1 MPIAPPLVLSE
12 LIDALRQHTP
22 GLLRWAGAIARRL
35 RQFNIALGGKSSGN
49 ANTDALT
56 LADITVQE
64 LVLAGLRDLDPIF
77 RRCRIEAEEDNGDLA
92 AFAADSPYVLA
103 LDPIDGTRTFRDRTG
118 DGYGVMLHLRDA
130 AQVLY
135 SLVYLPEMG
144 PQGTWVQAYGSTI
157 KYGPDDPHI
166 PAPELLDALPPL
178 PALRRAA
185 SPNIYLIG
193 FQQHDAERAAQVTAA
208 GLRGYP
214 PDDMHHAI
222 YPLLCSGEFGG
233 SLIHSPN
240 VYDFPVSS
248 HLARILGGDAVWVHN
263 GRSIHFG
270 ETWLDDRANMLRLP
284 GIVACAIDRNALQ
297 TLCDLARDWD
307 QRRYVD

>member
-1 MPIAPPLVLSE
+1 MPADSRLVLSE
-12 LIDALRQHTP
+12 LIDALRLHTP

-35 RQFNIALGGKSSGN
+35 RQFNVALTGKSSGN

-77 RRCRIEAEEDNGDLA
+77 RRCRVEAEESNGDIA
-92 AFAADSPYVLA
+92 AFATNSPYVLA

-118 DGYGVMLHLRDA
+118 DGYAVMLHLRDE

-157 KYGPDDPHI
+157 KYTEDDPRV
-166 PAPELLDALPPL
+166 PAAEFLDALPPL
-178 PALRRAA
+178 AGRPPA
-185 SPNIYLIG
+185 SKHIYLIG
-193 FQQHDAERAAQVTAA
+193 FQERDGDCARQVTGA
-208 GLRGYP
+208 GLHGVA
-214 PDDMHHAI
+214 PDDMPGSI
-222 YPLLCSGEFGG
+222 YPLLCSGQFGG

-248 HLARILGGDAVWVHN
+248 HIVRILGGDAIWVHN
-263 GRSIHFG
+263 GRSVHFG
-270 ETWLDDRANMLRLP
+270 ETWIDERADMLRLP
-284 GIVACAIDRNALQ
+284 GIVACAINRDDLQ
-297 TLCDLARDWD
+297 SLASLARDWNPS
-307 QRRYVD
+307 RYHD

>member
-1 MPIAPPLVLSE
+1 MPDSPLVLSE
-12 LIDALRQHTP
+12 LIDALRRHTP
-22 GLLRWAGAIARRL
+22 GLVRWAGAIARRL
-35 RQFNIALGGKSSGN
+35 REFNIALDGKSSGN

-56 LADITVQE
+56 LADLTVQE
-64 LVLAGLRDLDPIF
+64 LVVAGLRDLDPIF
-77 RRCRIEAEEDNGDLA
+77 RRCRIEAEEENGDLA
-92 AFAADSPYVLA
+92 AFATDSPYVLA
-103 LDPIDGTRTFRDRTG
+103 LDPIDGTKTFRDHTG

-144 PQGTWVQAYGSTI
+144 PLGTWVQAYGSTI
-157 KYGPDDPHI
+157 KYGPDDTTV
-166 PAPELLDALPPL
+166 PAAELLDGFAPL
-178 PALRRAA
+178 PTRRDEV

-193 FQQHDAERAAQVTAA
+193 FQQRDAECSRQVTEA
-208 GLRGYP
+208 GLRGFA
-214 PDDMHHAI
+214 PDEMPHAI
-222 YPLLCSGEFGG
+222 YPLLCSGDFGG

-263 GRSIHFG
+263 GRSVNFG

-284 GIVACAIDRNALQ
+284 GIVACAVDRQSLQ
-297 TLCDLARDWD
+297 RLCEVAKDWD
-307 QRRYVD
+307 PRRYVD

>member
-1 MPIAPPLVLSE
+1 MPSDSLLVLSE
-12 LIDALRQHTP
+12 LIDALRLHTP

-35 RQFNIALGGKSSGN
+35 RQFNVALEGKSSGN

-64 LVLAGLRDLDPIF
+64 LVVAGLRDLDPIF
-77 RRCRIEAEEDNGDLA
+77 QRCRIEAEESNGDVA
-92 AFAADSPYVLA
+92 AFATESPYTLA
-103 LDPIDGTRTFRDRTG
+103 LDPIDGTKTFRDRTG
-118 DGYGVMLHLRDA
+118 DGYAVMLHLRDA

-144 PQGTWVQAYGSTI
+144 PNGTWVQAYGSTI
-157 KYGPDDPHI
+157 KYGEDDPRI
-166 PAPELLDALPPL
+166 PAAEWLDGLPPL
-178 PALRRAA
+178 AGRPPE
-185 SPNIYLIG
+185 SKHIYLIG
-193 FQQHDAERAAQVTAA
+193 FQKRDRACAQLVTDT
-208 GLRGYP
+208 GLQGVP
-214 PDDMHHAI
+214 PDEMPGSI
-222 YPLLCSGEFGG
+222 YPLLCSGRFGG

-270 ETWLDDRANMLRLP
+270 ETWLDDRAAMLRLP
-284 GIVACAIDRNALQ
+284 GIVACAVNRDTLQ
-297 TLCDLARDWD
+297 TLTTLAHDWNP
-307 QRRYVD
+307 RRYND